1 MSVMT
6 PTSCA
11 AQWQT
16 TEECLIGGGD
26 DRLRLDARGLNA
38 YGCRPKPAAMTAYSS
53 STASTISA
61 AAFHAVRAIHYVLAE
76 RLRAGEPAA
85 MLYAEGL
92 ERLRHRLRGVYGL
105 ADESVDIAFTPSG
118 TDLELVVLAL
128 ALAAG
133 APVTNILV
141 GEDEVGSG
149 CVLSARGLHFRT
161 ETARAASVAKGE
173 RIAGFDPEACGF
185 ASIDVRQAS
194 GQARPRADIVGDIRA
209 AVDAALT
216 AERRAIVH
224 VVHRSK
230 TGIVVPTM
238 SEVETLRRDYG
249 GRIDITVDACQGRIS
264 PDNLRR
270 YLAMDAS
277 VMVTGSKF
285 IGGPPFSGFAFVPAS
300 LSQRL
305 QAATAPFPS
314 GLGAYF
320 DRSEMPASWAAADA
334 ALQHDE
340 PSFGL
345 LLRLEAAVFELQR
358 LSMLPPAAVLAVV
371 DAFGEAIRTFT
382 ETSARFDLFIAAEG
396 LRPESHIEH
405 PFERDMLFTLKVNGT
420 PRVTLEQ
427 ARTLYHALY
436 ENGLS
441 QFLDGADRV
450 AAAEE
455 IHVGQPVRCLRDAD
469 GTMLGTL
476 RLSISAPLISD
487 LAGLDAEAKLTRFA
501 ADFARI
507 ERKVD
512 LLLSERGAVTARA
525 LQPAAVA

>member
-1 MSVMT
+1 MSEMDT
-6 PTSCA
+6 HPCA
-11 AQWQT
+11 PQWQT

-61 AAFHAVRAIHYVLAE
+61 AAFNAVRAIHYDLAE
-76 RLRAGEPAA
+76 RLRAGEPASA
-85 MLYAEGL
+85 LYAERL
-92 ERLRHRLRGVYGL
+92 ERLRQRLRGVYGL
-105 ADESVDIAFTPSG
+105 DGQGVDIAFTPSG

-128 ALAAG
+128 ALAVG
-133 APVTNILV
+133 GPVTNILV

-149 CVLSARGLHFRT
+149 CVLSARGRHFRT
-161 ETARAASVAKGE
+161 ETAFSASVPKGE
-173 RIAGFDPEACGF
+173 PIAGFAPQACGF

-194 GQARPRADIVGDIRA
+194 GQARARADIIGDIRA
-209 AVDAALT
+209 AIDAAL
-216 AERRAIVH
+216 AADRRPIVH

-238 SEVETLRRDYG
+238 SEVEALRRDYG
-249 GRIDITVDACQGRIS
+249 ARIDLTVDACQGRIS
-264 PDNLRR
+264 PDNLRH

-285 IGGPPFSGFAFVPAS
+285 IGGPPFSGFAFIPAS
-300 LSQRL
+300 LSHRL
-305 QAATAPFPS
+305 HAGAAPFPS
-314 GLGAYF
+314 GLHAYF
-320 DRSEMPASWAAADA
+320 DRSEMPADWGAADA
-334 ALQHDE
+334 ALRRNE
-340 PSFGL
+340 SNFGL

-358 LSMLPPAAVLAVV
+358 LSTLPRDAVLAVV
-371 DAFGEAIRTFT
+371 DAFGQAIRAFT
-382 ETSARFDLFIAAEG
+382 DTSARFDLFIAAEG

-405 PFERDMLFTLKVNGT
+405 PFERDMLFTLKVNG
-420 PRVTLEQ
+420 PPPVTLEQ
-427 ARTLYHALY
+427 AQSLYHALY

-441 QFLDGADRV
+441 QFLEGTDRV

-469 GTMLGTL
+469 GAMLGTL

-487 LAGLDAEAKLTRFA
+487 LAGLDNEAKLTRFA

-512 LLLSERGAVTARA
+512 LLLSERGALAARA
-525 LQPAAVA
+525 SRPLTVA